1 PFDIAKSVELIR
13 RAVDE
18 SLRLQNQTR
27 EVADRMQETTEIL
40 GQAPAMQDVFRAIGR
55 LSQSNVTV
63 LITGE
68 SGSGKELVARA
79 LHKHS
84 PRAGGPFIAL
94 NTAAIPKDLL
104 ESELFGHERG
114 AFTGAQTMRR
124 GRFEQA
130 EGGTLFLDE
139 IGDMPFDLQTRLL
152 RVLSDGHFYRVG
164 GHDSLKSNVRVIAA
178 THQNLESR
186 VAEGLFRE
194 DLFHRLNV
202 IRLRLPSLRERKEDI
217 PLLARHFM
225 QTSAK
230 SLGMEPKR
238 LSDDALIAIGQL
250 PFPGN
255 VRQLENLCHW
265 LTVMAPAQVIGAQDL
280 PPDATVMG
288 ADLPEG
294 ASIDHAV
301 TYKSGTPSDWESGL
315 ALIAKQ
321 LLQDGTREVFSALES
336 KFEKAVLTAALE
348 VTRGRRVE
356 AAERLG
362 IGRNTITRK

>member
-1 PFDIAKSVELIR
+1 
-13 RAVDE
+13 
-18 SLRLQNQTR
+18 
-27 EVADRMQETTEIL
+27 
-40 GQAPAMQDVFRAIGR
+40 
-55 LSQSNVTV
+55 
-63 LITGE
+63 
-68 SGSGKELVARA
+68 
-79 LHKHS
+79 
-84 PRAGGPFIAL
+84 
-94 NTAAIPKDLL
+94 
-104 ESELFGHERG
+104 
-114 AFTGAQTMRR
+114 
-124 GRFEQA
+124 
-130 EGGTLFLDE
+130 
-139 IGDMPFDLQTRLL
+139 
-152 RVLSDGHFYRVG
+152 RVG

-362 IGRNTITRK
+362 IGRNTITRKLQELGIDT